1 MQLTR
6 QSEYAIR
13 TMLELSMLPEG
24 EFMQSRTIAA
34 RQELPEQFLNKTVQ
48 ILARS
53 GLVETRRGMQGG
65 IRLTVKPGEITIAD
79 VVAAVE
85 GKIALNP
92 CLADGYHCANQPAC
106 RVHGILKR
114 AQAAMLAELGK
125 ETFAELAGE
134 DENRITS

>member
-13 TMLELSMLPEG
+13 TILELSMLPEG

-34 RQELPEQFLNKTVQ
+34 RQELPGQFLNKTVQ

-65 IRLTVKPGEITIAD
+65 VRLTVKPGEITIAD

-85 GKIALNP
+85 GNIALNP
-92 CLADGYHCANQPAC
+92 CLADGYHCANRPVC

-114 AQAAMLAELGK
+114 AQAAMLAELDR
-125 ETFAELAGE
+125 ETFADLAN
-134 DENRITS
+134 DNSNRRAI